1 MAHPFEAD
9 ELFDEEYLHFYAS
22 ILGDERSDADTAAAI
37 SLGGMEPGMRVL
49 DAPCGHGRMA
59 VRMAARGIEVVG
71 VDRSAAFLEVAR
83 ADAAA
88 RGVTVDL
95 HEGDLRAMPVDG
107 PFDAVVCWFTSFGYF
122 DDDQN
127 LEVLREFRRV
137 LRPGGR
143 LLVETLSHDGFV
155 RSFTEAPDAI
165 VTEATDGLMVDRT
178 RFDVVTGQ
186 LVCHRVTV
194 RDGASREARFAIRLL
209 TIPEWRRALEDAGF
223 ASVRCTGDAG
233 QPVDLETF
241 RVVVTAVA

>member
-37 SLGGMEPGMRVL
+37 SLGGIEPGMRVL

-71 VDRSAAFLEVAR
+71 
-83 ADAAA
+83 
-88 RGVTVDL
+88 VDL

>member
-37 SLGGMEPGMRVL
+37 SLGGIEPGMRVL

-59 VRMAARGIEVVG
+59 VRM
-71 VDRSAAFLEVAR
+71 
-83 ADAAA
+83 AA